1 MKERESSKV
10 TQRVRETEIDS
21 QKMMRERLIER
32 GVKET
37 DRHRVGKR
45 SMKRKNDETEKEK

>member
-1 MKERESSKV
+1 MKERESSKI

-21 QKMMRERLIER
+21 QKLMRERLIER

-37 DRHRVGKR
+37 DRHRVRKR
-45 SMKRKNDETEKEK
+45 SMKKKMMR